1 MSAPAAAVSA
11 LAAADRPLL
20 PRGVR
25 LHQDGVRHMP
35 VLLGPETA
43 LMLDGIGAAILAE
56 LDGIRDIAAISAC
69 LSARYG
75 APLDEVQPDVIAFLS
90 DMAARRLVAVA

>member
-1 MSAPAAAVSA
+1 MSAPAAPA
-11 LAAADRPLL
+11 LPAAARPLL

-25 LHQDGVRHMP
+25 LHQDRVRQMP

-69 LSARYG
+69 LSVRYG
-75 APLDEVQPDVIAFLS
+75 AAVEEVQPDVIAFLS